1 MLQLKSQKKYKLNS
15 DFEIPAIGLGTWLAK
30 ESDVYNAVRTAIEVG
45 YRHIDCAARYGN
57 EEYIG
62 KAIKDAIKSGD
73 IKREELFV
81 TSKLWNDC
89 HFPSD
94 VQPAIEESLKKLNL
108 DYLDLY
114 MMHWPVAIEKGTN
127 EPISLKDLPIS
138 VTYKAMQELLN
149 KGYTKSIGVANFSI
163 KKLEEL
169 KSNCE
174 IIPAVNQVEVNLY
187 FQQPKLIEYCK
198 NNGIIVTA
206 AAPLSSQSRLV
217 KPEGE
222 KDPFEDIVVKEI
234 SEKYN
239 CTIAQVIL
247 AFLMSKGIVIIPKST
262 NKERI
267 KQNYDSTKIELSA
280 DDIKTL
286 TSLDMNKRVFPG
298 QGMMKGDYTY
308 DNLWDEKYE
317 LKKEL

>member
-1 MLQLKSQKKYKLNS
+1 MLLMGFQKKYKLNNG
-15 DFEIPAIGLGTWLAK
+15 FGIPAIGLGTWLAK

-57 EEYIG
+57 EEDIG
-62 KAIKDAIKSGD
+62 QAIKDAIKIGD
-73 IKREELFV
+73 VKREELFI

-89 HFPSD
+89 HYPSD
-94 VQPAIEESLKKLNL
+94 VQPAIEESLKKMNL

-114 MMHWPVAIEKGTN
+114 MMHWPVAIKKGTN
-127 EPISLKDLPIS
+127 APISLKELPIT

-149 KGYTKSIGVANFSI
+149 KEYTKSIGVANFSI

-169 KSNCE
+169 KSSCE

-187 FQQPKLIEYCK
+187 FQQTKLIEYCK
-198 NNGIIVTA
+198 NSNIIVTA

-222 KDPFEDIVVKEI
+222 KNPFEDVVVKELA
-234 SEKYN
+234 EKYN
-239 CTIAQVIL
+239 CTIAQIIL
-247 AFLMSKGIVIIPKST
+247 AFLMSKDIVIIPKST

-267 KQNYDSTKIELSA
+267 KQNYDSTKVELSTE
-280 DDIKTL
+280 DIETL
-286 TSLDMNKRVFPG
+286 AALDMNKRVFPG

-308 DNLWDEKYE
+308 DNLWDEDFVI
-317 LKKEL
+317 